1 MFFPF
6 YGPTMIILI
15 PGILIAIW
23 AQMKVKSTFA
33 KWSKVR
39 TSQNITGAEIAKTIL
54 NQHGLDEIPIRETK
68 GKLTDNYNPVK
79 RTLNLSQSVYDSS
92 SVAAVGVAAH
102 EAGHAIQHNKGYAPL
117 LARNGIFPLAKI
129 GSWLPYPLF
138 IIGFIMGHPLLIKI
152 GIYLFSGFV
161 AFTVITLPVEFNAS
175 KRAIMILRQ
184 SDYLTGQELVGVREV
199 LSAASLTY
207 VAAALSAVLSLLR
220 LLILSGRRD

>member
-6 YGPTMIILI
+6 FDPTMILLI

-23 AQMKVKSTFA
+23 AQMKVKNTFA
-33 KWSKVR
+33 KWSRVR

-54 NQHGLDEIPIRETK
+54 NQHGLSKIPIRETR

-79 RTLNLSQSVYDSS
+79 RTLNLSESVYDSS

-102 EAGHAIQHNKGYAPL
+102 EAGHAIQHNRSYTPL
-117 LARNGIFPLAKI
+117 LVRNGIFPIAKF
-129 GSWLPYPLF
+129 GSWLPMPL
-138 IIGFIMGHPLLIKI
+138 IILGMIMSMPGLIKI

-161 AFTVITLPVEFNAS
+161 AFTLITLPVEFNAS
-175 KRAIMILRQ
+175 KRATVILRQ
-184 SDYLTGQELVGVREV
+184 SGYLTKQELVGVRDV

-207 VAAALSAVLSLLR
+207 VAAALSAILSLLR
-220 LLILSGRRD
+220 LLILSGRRN